1 MQRKNV
7 YVPKKK
13 TENRQPGRAARTR
26 MIRTPREICLD
37 FAKILSRRNFFF
49 ASGCC
54 RDASRIRIQAIAT
67 NIYDRGGKSLALVKN
82 KLSQTSMLSEVKFE
96 SLTFLF
102 ISKTFA
108 IVNCSVCRLKCLPV
122 KVRKSKY
129 MLIIV
134 VLRVKIPLKKLT
146 LREISRNFLI
156 L

>member
-1 MQRKNV
+1 MFTSRKKRRRIGNRV
-7 YVPKKK
+7 VLHAHAWYARLVKYVSILQKFSPV
-13 TENRQPGRAARTR
+13 EISSSRVDAAAMPRGFAFRQ
-26 MIRTPREICLD
+26 
-37 FAKILSRRNFFF
+37 F
-49 ASGCC
+49 
-54 RDASRIRIQAIAT
+54 AT